1 MAVFWF
7 FFGLGLGLALDFLLV
22 KFMLKSIEERLK
34 NLENKKWK
42 KFLSLCINGLRKTN
56 LEPALVVNAIQTA

>member
-34 NLENKKWK
+34 NLENKK
-42 KFLSLCINGLRKTN
+42 
-56 LEPALVVNAIQTA
+56 